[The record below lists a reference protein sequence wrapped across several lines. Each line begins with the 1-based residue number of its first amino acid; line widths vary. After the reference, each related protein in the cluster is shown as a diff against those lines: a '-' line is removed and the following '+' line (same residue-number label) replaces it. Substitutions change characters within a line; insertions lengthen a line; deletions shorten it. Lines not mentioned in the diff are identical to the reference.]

1 MNREFEEVIQQLAVS
16 NFSEIENFINTLT
29 LMISKNLSTKK
40 SLSPE
45 FVAKASSMN
54 KTLVHVLFVLK
65 KMVYDSILKNQTF
78 YISLHAN
85 KIMEQDTQFFYDRP
99 QIFGELPEEDVNIFR
114 DIYIEAGLTDD
125 DKNTIWASLKSFL
138 ILSSIYQGKY
148 NKNIV
153 DRFVGEMETFFQLL
167 HEHCIPDKESL
178 LNQVEQL
185 FKEESEDYPPEVS
198 LMCVACQLLP
208 NGNLI
213 KTRDRAFLKKNKN
226 GFLVRDDVPK
236 DWLDQILPKQLD
248 EEAANYIWGYIF
260 SLKNLTEQFVPGPER
275 YT

>member
-1 MNREFEEVIQQLAVS
+1 MGLPSLSKSPPNAVP
-16 NFSEIENFINTLT
+16 EIENFINTLT
-29 LMISKNLSTKK
+29 LMISKNLSINK

-45 FVAKASSMN
+45 FVAKSSSMN
-54 KTLVHVLFVLK
+54 KTLVHILFVLK
-65 KMVYDSILKNQTF
+65 KMVYDTILKNQTF

-85 KIMEQDTQFFYDRP
+85 KIMEQDAQFFYDRP
-99 QIFGELPEEDVNIFR
+99 QIFGELPKEDVNIFR
-114 DIYIEAGLTDD
+114 DIYTGAGLTDN
-125 DKNTIWASLKSFL
+125 DKDTIWASLKSFL

-153 DRFVGEMETFFQLL
+153 DRFTEEMETFFQLL
-167 HEHCIPDKESL
+167 HEHCIPNKERL

-185 FKEESEDYPPEVS
+185 FREESEDYPPEVS

-208 NGNLI
+208 NENLI
-213 KTRDRAFLKKNKN
+213 KARNREFFKENKN
-226 GFLVRDDVPK
+226 GFLVRDNVSK
-236 DWLDQILPKQLD
+236 DWLDQILPEHLD